1 VHVVGSLFFNWQK
14 ILSKA
19 KEIFKIFKTRSYFL
33 GFQSPEAEKSSKNG
47 HISREYTYRI
57 YRRIIEY
64 MCTSYLICF
73 VLFCFIARFD

>member
-47 HISREYTYRI
+47 NI
-57 YRRIIEY
+57 
-64 MCTSYLICF
+64 
-73 VLFCFIARFD
+73 